1 MRRIEEMSQLDIY
14 SYLGVGT
21 DPVYVAICKLKE
33 GEKTTISN
41 FEVKY
46 NNFGLYEVSN
56 EHFHEVFASSEAC
69 YEGLIYLFQE
79 AGEIST

>member
-1 MRRIEEMSQLDIY
+1 MRRIEDMSQLDIY
-14 SYLGVGT
+14 SYFGVNN
-21 DPVYVAICKLKE
+21 DPVYLSICGLKE
-33 GEKTTISN
+33 GEKTTIN
-41 FEVKY
+41 DFEVTY

-56 EHFHEVFASSEAC
+56 EYFHEVFASPEGC